1 MATATEDDR
10 RGLELWVAATEDD
23 RRGLELWVAAQEG
36 RADDVAV
43 LLPELRVCARRTP
56 RWMEM
61 AAEVAAY
68 NDHADAVRTIVRQCP
83 HTLEKAMHRAAEGG
97 SLRAI
102 EALVPFTANR
112 PATLRRALCVACNGG
127 ETAAARLL
135 LSASVEVDD
144 TAFHSSP
151 ILQDAISSACCVE
164 TIQLLLSA
172 KAAVNASG
180 VHTNVYLAALARR
193 ADVVQALVDAKAEVD
208 KRGTVYGLSPLSA
221 ATLDGALDV
230 MQVLVDAKADVD
242 MTSDTRGYTPAV
254 LAIGHT
260 PAACGALRLLVS
272 AKADVNKAATY
283 GETPVQRATSRNA
296 VEALRILVR
305 AKADVGPKIR
315 ASSTYAQ
322 ALAGDHADE

>member
-10 RGLELWVAATEDD
+10 RGP
-23 RRGLELWVAAQEG
+23 ELWVAAQEG
-36 RADDVAV
+36 RTDDVAV
-43 LLPELRVCARRTP
+43 LLPELRVCARTTP
-56 RWMEM
+56 MWMEK

-68 NDHADAVRTIVRQCP
+68 NDHMDAVRAIVERCP
-83 HTLEKAMHRAAEGG
+83 HTLEKAMRRAAEGG

-102 EALVPFTANR
+102 EALVPFTANCS
-112 PATLRRALCVACNGG
+112 ATLRRALCVACNSG

-151 ILQDAISSACCVE
+151 ILQHAISSACCVE
-164 TIQLLLSA
+164 TIKTLLSA
-172 KAAVNASG
+172 NAAVNSGG
-180 VHTNVYLAALARR
+180 VHTNVYLAASARR
-193 ADVVQALVDAKAEVD
+193 ADVVQVLVDAQADVD
-208 KRGTVYGLSPLSA
+208 EGATVDVLSPLSV
-221 ATLDGALDV
+221 ATLVGALDV

-242 MTSDTRGYTPAV
+242 RTSYPHECAPAV

-272 AKADVNKAATY
+272 AKADVNKATKY

-315 ASSTYAQ
+315 ASSTYAR